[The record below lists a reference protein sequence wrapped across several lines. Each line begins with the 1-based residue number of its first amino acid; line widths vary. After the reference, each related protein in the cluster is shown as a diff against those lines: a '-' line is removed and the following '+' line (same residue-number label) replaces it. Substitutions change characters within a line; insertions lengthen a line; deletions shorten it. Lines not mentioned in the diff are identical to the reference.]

1 MEINEAILA
10 ALEARLASLEEHVD
24 RLIRTA
30 PTLPDDQQQ
39 EYWDHARDLQRE
51 IRTSRDQIRLLR
63 ERLR

>member
-1 MEINEAILA
+1 MEINEAIFA
-10 ALEARLASLEEHVD
+10 ALEARLTSLEEHVD

-30 PTLPDDQQQ
+30 PTLPDEKQQ

-51 IRTSRDQIRLLR
+51 IRSIREQIRLLR